1 MGACKFGDMG
11 THKHPL
17 TMHKPLEFG
26 FTLIELLVTIAIV
39 AILLGLAAPAFIST
53 VERFRVDNT
62 REEFIGSFN
71 LARAE
76 AIRQGQS
83 VTLRTAC
90 VAPAAANDW
99 SCGWR
104 VFTDT
109 NSNNTLDTGE
119 IVVQVVNVN
128 PSVSVAATNTATS
141 SLRINRFGN
150 PTAAGFGIQVFPS
163 GKTSADGVIICGAT
177 TGRLRTAKGGSC
189 S

>member
-1 MGACKFGDMG
+1 MNK
-11 THKHPL
+11 TSQ
-17 TMHKPLEFG
+17 FG
-26 FTLIELLVTIAIV
+26 FTLIELIVTIAIV
-39 AILLGLAAPAFIST
+39 AILMGLAAPAFLTTI
-53 VERFRVDNT
+53 ERYRVDNT

-83 VTLRTAC
+83 MTLRSTCA
-90 VAPAAANDW
+90 VPPAAANDW
-99 SCGWR
+99 SCGWQ

-109 NSNNTLDTGE
+109 NNNNALDTGE
-119 IVVQVVNVN
+119 VVVQVVNVN
-128 PSVSVAATNTATS
+128 PAISVAATNTATS

-150 PTAAGFGIQVFPS
+150 PTAVGFGMRVFPNN
-163 GKTSADGVIICGAT
+163 KTADDGVTVCGAT